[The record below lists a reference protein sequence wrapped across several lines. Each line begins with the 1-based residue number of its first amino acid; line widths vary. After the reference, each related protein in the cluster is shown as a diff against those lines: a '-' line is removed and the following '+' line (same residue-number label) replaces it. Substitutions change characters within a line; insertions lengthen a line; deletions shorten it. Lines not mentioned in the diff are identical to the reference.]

1 MIAHLK
7 GQLYYGSSTSRTS
20 RMELYCR
27 LSFKIEKSLVHLYC
41 MPAYASIMQVL
52 KLSDIY
58 HVGSKEGF
66 RGIKYFY
73 VIHFWSSYNSG
84 LGIYFL

>member
-1 MIAHLK
+1 MVAAQV
-7 GQLYYGSSTSRTS
+7 GQVGWNDIVG
-20 RMELYCR
+20 CR
-27 LSFKIEKSLVHLYC
+27 LRLKSLVHLYG
-41 MPAYASIMQVL
+41 MRAYAIIMQVL

-58 HVGSKEGF
+58 QVGSREGF

-84 LGIYFL
+84 LDIYFL